1 MVEEVFDVAISFLVR
16 DEESAQHSQAVRK
29 TAYSAGARTRDFFE
43 LIAVVL
49 TTGSKKRTVKPRK
62 GPTGWP
68 KDKAM
73 TRYIRRDNY
82 ECSVVN
88 QPVTVAVLTG
98 AQASL
103 PQADQMR
110 NCNFAHVCGKFGDPP
125 LLSRFSSPGRTGC
138 PYHDNLNTSAA

>member
-1 MVEEVFDVAISFLVR
+1 
-16 DEESAQHSQAVRK
+16 
-29 TAYSAGARTRDFFE
+29 
-43 LIAVVL
+43 L
-49 TTGSKKRTVKPRK
+49 TTSSKKTNGEAPEGADRVAKGQGNDALYSPR
-62 GPTGWP
+62 
-68 KDKAM
+68 
-73 TRYIRRDNY
+73 NY

-88 QPVTVAVLTG
+88 QAVTVAVLTG
-98 AQASL
+98 AQANL